1 MLIISVYSDRRNREI
16 NDNLPLTVG
25 VEAKATKTLTLSPE
39 WNKDNLRVVVA
50 ASTSTDGGYSFVVN
64 NVAECR
70 LGESVDY
77 QYAE

>member
-1 MLIISVYSDRRNREI
+1 MVRAVLTSEKGDKI

-25 VEAKATKTLTLSPE
+25 VEAKAEKTFDPAST
-39 WNKDNLRVVVA
+39 WNINNLRVIVA
-50 ASTSTDGGYSFVVN
+50 ATTSTDGGYTFVVN
-64 NVAECR
+64 NVAECK